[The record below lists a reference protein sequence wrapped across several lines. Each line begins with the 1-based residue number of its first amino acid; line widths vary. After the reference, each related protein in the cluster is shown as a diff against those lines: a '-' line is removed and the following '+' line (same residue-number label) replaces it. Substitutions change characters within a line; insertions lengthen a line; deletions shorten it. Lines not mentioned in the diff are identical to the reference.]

1 MTDFFE
7 LEDYKVDKKR
17 IGKGSF
23 STIYKAINIYDNKT
37 YAIKE
42 ISVENIKSIKKNI
55 KREFLLMKKLNHINI
70 INLYNVIF
78 DAKFNNIYLVLD
90 YHKLGVFKIFLNKR
104 PLKEIYAQKYLKQL
118 ADGLKYLLDNN
129 IIHRDL
135 KPQNILVTESYN
147 IKITDFGFARYFD
160 NDAMIHTLCGSPM
173 YMAPEIMKNKKYN
186 NKSDLWSVGVILYEM
201 LTATVPHK
209 AKNIVELI
217 NKIDKNPIK
226 LPKFV
231 KINSFGMD
239 LLNLLLQKDP
249 LKRISWEDFFSH
261 EWIKNDRILEKE
273 NKFLEISFNNSL
285 PNLEDM
291 KISSQFYNFHHNSIS
306 QNESTKTDVSFDH
319 ADLFEN
325 SEQDIENS
333 ESDSDSYLSA
343 NEEHNPMLL
352 NDDLDLDENYFSEN
366 IPTKSKPIDIEPN
379 KQYGATRK
387 DYVYVT
393 NDMVKSYNRKGNEHM
408 FNSNVNINNGYVL
421 VNRSPELKTLS
432 EPVYTIKSP
441 SFKEVINTSLNVLKA
456 SYEYVISN
464 NKSI

>member
-1 MTDFFE
+1 MSDFFE

-23 STIYKAINIYDNKT
+23 STIYKAKNIYDNST

-55 KREFLLMKKLNHINI
+55 KREFVLMKNLNHPNI

-78 DAKFNNIYLVLD
+78 DAKYNNIYLVLD
-90 YHKLGVFKIFLNKR
+90 YHKNGDLSKFLNKR

-118 ADGLKYLLDNN
+118 ASGLEYLLENN

-135 KPQNILVTESYN
+135 KPQNILVTESYD

-186 NKSDLWSVGVILYEM
+186 NKSDLWSVGIILYEM

-209 AKNIVELI
+209 ARNILELI
-217 NKIDKNPIK
+217 NKIEKYPIK
-226 LPKFV
+226 LPNFV
-231 KINSFGMD
+231 KIDDSGID
-239 LLNLLLQKDP
+239 LLNRLLQRDP
-249 LKRISWEDFFSH
+249 IKRISWNDFFSH
-261 EWIKNDRILEKE
+261 EWIKKDRVLEKE
-273 NKFLEISFNNSL
+273 NNFLEISFNQSL
-285 PNLEDM
+285 PNIEDM
-291 KISSQFYNFHHNSIS
+291 KISSQFYNFQHDSICKLS
-306 QNESTKTDVSFDH
+306 STPNDVSFDH

-325 SEQDIENS
+325 SQGS

-343 NEEHNPMLL
+343 NEDQESINIS
-352 NDDLDLDENYFSEN
+352 DDLEENYFEN
-366 IPTKSKPIDIEPN
+366 MPEKSKPININ
-379 KQYGATRK
+379 HNGQGRK
-387 DYVYVT
+387 EYVYVT
-393 NDMVKSYNRKGNEHM
+393 DDMVKSYKPINDHM
-408 FNSNVNINNGYVL
+408 FNSNVNMNMGYVL
-421 VNRSPELKTLS
+421 INKSPELRTLS
-432 EPVYTIKSP
+432 EPNYPIKSP
-441 SFKEVINTSLNVLKA
+441 SFKEVLNTSLSILKA
-456 SYEYVISN
+456 SYEYVSN

>member
-1 MTDFFE
+1 MSDFFE

-23 STIYKAINIYDNKT
+23 STIYKATNIYTNVT

-55 KREFLLMKKLNHINI
+55 KREFVLMKNLNHPNI

-78 DAKFNNIYLVLD
+78 DAKYNNIYLVLD
-90 YHKLGVFKIFLNKR
+90 YHQNGDLAKFLNKR

-118 ADGLKYLLDNN
+118 ASGLEYLLENN

-135 KPQNILVTESYN
+135 KPQNILVTESFN

-186 NKSDLWSVGVILYEM
+186 NKSDLWSVGIILFEM

-209 AKNIVELI
+209 AKNILELI
-217 NKIDKNPIK
+217 NKIEKYPIK

-231 KINSFGMD
+231 QIDESGID
-239 LLNLLLQKDP
+239 LLNRLLQKDP
-249 LKRISWEDFFSH
+249 IKRISWEDFFSH
-261 EWIKNDRILEKE
+261 KWIQKDRVLEKE
-273 NKFLEISFNNSL
+273 NNFLEISFNQSL
-285 PNLEDM
+285 PNIEDM
-291 KISSQFYNFHHNSIS
+291 KISSQFYNFNHDSICKLS
-306 QNESTKTDVSFDH
+306 VSPKNDVSFDH

-325 SEQDIENS
+325 SQES

-343 NEEHNPMLL
+343 NEDHESMNISE
-352 NDDLDLDENYFSEN
+352 NFEENYFNDNTYE
-366 IPTKSKPIDIEPN
+366 KSKPININ
-379 KQYGATRK
+379 RNNGIGRK
-387 DYVYVT
+387 EYVYVT
-393 NDMVKSYNRKGNEHM
+393 DDMVKSYKPGNEHM
-408 FNSNVNINNGYVL
+408 FNSNVNMNNGYVL
-421 VNRSPELKTLS
+421 INKSPELRTLS
-432 EPVYTIKSP
+432 EPNYPIKPP
-441 SFKEVINTSLNVLKA
+441 SFKEVLNTSLSILKA
-456 SYEYVISN
+456 SYEYVSN